1 MEPSRNPLEG
11 PKRRIFQKE
20 LWRVSESMSTLSRSA
35 SNEGPTVS
43 SYYIWLRVWGCRVQ
57 GIKDPIVQGLLAGF
71 FIHFPSFLWGP
82 FNTLLVLCFQWVHRF
97 NFSVIQCIGLN
108 LKAVGCLC
116 CKFLATFNPRHFMK
130 PNIGAWIIT
139 ILFLRVP
146 CYDYTKTHSKSHAI
160 K

>member
-1 MEPSRNPLEG
+1 M
-11 PKRRIFQKE
+11 
-20 LWRVSESMSTLSRSA
+20 RVLLFRPTIYGCGFGVSRSGYQGSYCSGFA
-35 SNEGPTVS
+35 S
-43 SYYIWLRVWGCRVQ
+43 RVLHSLS
-57 GIKDPIVQGLLAGF
+57 KF
-71 FIHFPSFLWGP
+71 FLWGP
-82 FNTLLVLCFQWVHRF
+82 FSTLLVLCFQWVHRF

-116 CKFLATFNPRHFMK
+116 CKFMATFNPRHFMK

-146 CYDYTKTHSKSHAI
+146 CYDYTKTDSKSRAI